1 MFNYFDTILRGMRV
15 EDVWLCHVEIMP
27 QLNRKHFTVT
37 ALELCG
43 GLWPSSSLDLSV
55 YDYYLWGMLK
65 DRFCVNS
72 TSFEK

>member
-1 MFNYFDTILRGMRV
+1 MFNYSDTILWGMRV
-15 EDVWLCHVEIMP
+15 NDVWLCHVGIMP

-43 GLWPSSSLDLSV
+43 GLWPSSTLGLSV

-65 DRFCVNS
+65 GRFCVNS
-72 TSFEK
+72 KSSEK